1 MCLAGHNPY
10 STLADAPDK
19 EVLSVAHRA
28 PRDPD
33 LTELKDTPR
42 AEAIRRAMIM
52 YGWDAA
58 TAAREVDIEQS
69 RYPEEMVGQ
78 NNRQD
83 TSRNTTQKELR
94 SSLSGPY

>member
-1 MCLAGHNPY
+1 MADHSPR
-10 STLADAPDK
+10 STLTDASDK

-33 LTELKDTPR
+33 LAELRDTPR

-58 TAAREVDIEQS
+58 TAARKVDSELS
-69 RYPEEMVGQ
+69 RYPEEIVGQ
-78 NNRQD
+78 NNQQD

>member
-1 MCLAGHNPY
+1 MADHSPR
-10 STLADAPDK
+10 STLTDASDK

-33 LTELKDTPR
+33 LAELRDTPR

-58 TAAREVDIEQS
+58 TAARKVDSEQS
-69 RYPEEMVGQ
+69 RYPEEIVGQ
-78 NNRQD
+78 KNRQD
-83 TSRNTTQKELR
+83 I
-94 SSLSGPY
+94 

>member
-10 STLADAPDK
+10 STLIFAPDK

-33 LTELKDTPR
+33 LTELRDTPR
-42 AEAIRRAMIM
+42 AEAIRRAMLM

-58 TAAREVDIEQS
+58 TAARKVDIEQS

-78 NNRQD
+78 KNQQD

-94 SSLSGPY
+94 SSLSGLY

>member
-1 MCLAGHNPY
+1 MCLAGHSPF
-10 STLADAPDK
+10 STLTNAPDK

-33 LTELKDTPR
+33 LTELRHTPR

-58 TAAREVDIEQS
+58 TAAGKVDIEQS
-69 RYPEEMVGQ
+69 RYPEELVGQ

-83 TSRNTTQKELR
+83 TSRNTPQKELS
-94 SSLSGPY
+94 SSLSGTY